1 VSRLPT
7 DEMTGAAV
15 RTPVLIAPRGH
26 PEQLF
31 RLQSL
36 RLQDEQA
43 LCSMVT
49 GEWLA
54 DEWGRPLSG
63 AVGVLMDCVLANAA
77 TLHRPAGKGCVT
89 TELGLDFFR
98 PLPMDGS
105 TVFAAATSP
114 HGDGW
119 GGFAEGQVQDET
131 GATLLHGTSWLKLV
145 DEVPRSI
152 APPDGLGTAR
162 GRSLKEL
169 LAGRDSSGG
178 AWTVPQNQLLTNP
191 RDTVHGGVL
200 TAIACYAAARH
211 LGPASGLDMAS
222 IHASFVRPAVG
233 ELTVSVTDRHPGRS
247 FRVVDVVVSNPT
259 GKPCLL
265 ASVTFRAAD
274 RGL

>member
-1 VSRLPT
+1 MEGPAS
-7 DEMTGAAV
+7 V
-15 RTPVLIAPRGH
+15 RTPVLLAPRGH

-36 RLQDEQA
+36 RLQDERA

-89 TELGLDFFR
+89 TELGLDFFH
-98 PLPMDGS
+98 PLPTDGS
-105 TVFAAATSP
+105 KVFATATSP
-114 HGDGW
+114 HGDRW
-119 GGFAEGQVQDET
+119 GGFAEGQVHDET
-131 GATLLHGTSWLKLV
+131 GTTLLHGTAWLKLV
-145 DEVPRSI
+145 DEVPRPI
-152 APPDGLGTAR
+152 ALPDGLAAHR

-169 LAGRDSSGG
+169 LAGRDTPSGT
-178 AWTVPQNQLLTNP
+178 WMVPENQLLTNP
-191 RDTVHGGVL
+191 RGTVHGGVL
-200 TAIACYAAARH
+200 TTLACYAATRH
-211 LGPASGLDMAS
+211 LGPASGLDLAS
-222 IHASFVRPAVG
+222 IHASFIRPAGG

-265 ASVTFRAAD
+265 ATVIFRATD